1 MFYFQT
7 LNLWLFYMK
16 EMKFNQNMIHL
27 CFQVDSFPLDHA
39 STEELPDDDSCSE
52 SDNDHDDENDDEDE
66 EESR

>member
-1 MFYFQT
+1 MIFLNTQFVVMFCVRYEI
-7 LNLWLFYMK
+7 LIK
-16 EMKFNQNMIHL
+16 NMIHL

>member
-1 MFYFQT
+1 
-7 LNLWLFYMK
+7 
-16 EMKFNQNMIHL
+16 MKFNQNMIHL